1 MSRPSQ
7 PELLITVAAV
17 AVDRCRVT
25 LVGDLDL
32 ATAPGLSATVASAL
46 GSTAG
51 RDLVLDLRDLAFLDA
66 AGVGALANLRQ
77 ICQRL
82 GGRMT
87 IFGAREMVAELL
99 HLTGLIDLVGPV
111 LPAHQPDAV
120 DRPRRAVDE
129 PPR

>member
-51 RDLVLDLRDLAFLDA
+51 RDLVLDLRGLAFLDA
-66 AGVGALANLRQ
+66 AGLGALARLRQ

-87 IFGAREMVAELL
+87 IFGARGMVAELL
-99 HLTGLIDLVGPV
+99 HLTGLTELVGPV
-111 LPAHQPDAV
+111 LPADRLDAV
-120 DRPRRAVDE
+120 DRPRRAADE